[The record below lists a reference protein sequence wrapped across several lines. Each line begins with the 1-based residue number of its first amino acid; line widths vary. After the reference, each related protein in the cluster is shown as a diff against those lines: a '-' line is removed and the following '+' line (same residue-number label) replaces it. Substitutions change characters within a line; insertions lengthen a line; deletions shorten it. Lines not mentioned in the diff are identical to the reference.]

1 VFANTNLDAMQTHW
15 AVVTALHVVL
25 ARPDQLDGSSLHA
38 FCDGRGFALH
48 VAVQHGATSEAA
60 TRHLRVKSDLLRL
73 EAEDLRDG
81 HLIYARNLGAGP
93 GFGLVALEAD
103 GGVQRLHGTVRQI
116 GKLKFRDNPVGNRNG
131 VECFL
136 IPAGGSHHADGAPEL
151 LELRPQSVA
160 VRKV

>member
-1 VFANTNLDAMQTHW
+1 TFHQRRINTALGAKRSTHEQSLADDDVPPGLRHAVFANTNLDAMQTHW

-73 EAEDLRDG
+73 
-81 HLIYARNLGAGP
+81 
-93 GFGLVALEAD
+93 
-103 GGVQRLHGTVRQI
+103 
-116 GKLKFRDNPVGNRNG
+116 
-131 VECFL
+131 
-136 IPAGGSHHADGAPEL
+136 
-151 LELRPQSVA
+151 
-160 VRKV
+160 